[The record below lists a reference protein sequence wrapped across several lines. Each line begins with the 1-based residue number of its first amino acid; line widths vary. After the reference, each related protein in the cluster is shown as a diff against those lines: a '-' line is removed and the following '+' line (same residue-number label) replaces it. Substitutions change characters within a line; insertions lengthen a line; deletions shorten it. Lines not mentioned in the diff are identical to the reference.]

1 MSSGLVDQEPGI
13 WKRMRKI
20 FGYAAL
26 ASLLATLIFVWMLLR
41 KPALPFPETSEEAT
55 ESFNS
60 KIVRLTTADEYGVP
74 VEMHLTSAEINSQ
87 IQQWLKANPQPPGT
101 ATMTNGA
108 IHFDGDKMI
117 VLLAFDV
124 KGLDV
129 YMTVDGHLDI
139 ANHAVRLVPA
149 EVHIGSVPVP
159 VSLLEGKIDLQME
172 LPEAVTAVRVENG
185 ELVIEAQ

>member
-1 MSSGLVDQEPGI
+1 
-13 WKRMRKI
+13 MRKV

-26 ASLLATLIFVWMLLR
+26 ASLLATLVFAWMLLR
-41 KPALPFPETSEEAT
+41 KPALPFPETNEEAAA
-55 ESFNS
+55 SFND
-60 KIVRLTTADEYGVP
+60 KIARLTSANEFGVP
-74 VEMHLTSAEINSQ
+74 TELHLTSAEINSQ

-108 IHFDGDKMI
+108 IHFDGDRMI
-117 VLLAFDV
+117 VVLAFDV
-124 KGLDV
+124 KGFDV
-129 YMTVDGHLDI
+129 YMTVDGHLDF

-172 LPEAVTAVRVENG
+172 LPEAVTALRVEGG